1 MVYRKY
7 MCLENPGAYLATR
20 DSQNLKDNT
29 PERETTPKLKC
40 SKFADFDKQIV
51 YIGVIDPAESKSYIS
66 AWPTLSL

>member
-51 YIGVIDPAESKSYIS
+51 YIRVN
-66 AWPTLSL
+66 